1 MYAVI
6 RTGGKQ
12 YKVAPG
18 DRIEVEKLSEAEL
31 SLTPLLVVDGE
42 EVTVAG
48 SALEGLPVVAKV
60 VGEGRGKK
68 INAGKY
74 KAKSRYRR
82 RWGHRQDFTLI
93 EIESIGGK
101 VAEKPEEPEA
111 GEDEPVAEADGKPK
125 GKAKPARGR
134 GTKKAVGAPE
144 ADDLDAEATVDHGQV
159 ASELPEA
166 EAEASPA
173 PRKRAARKPKAAE
186 EVEPEAAPA
195 PKRAARKP
203 KAEEPGASEAEAKPS
218 RRSKAAK
225 PDPEEA

>member
-111 GEDEPVAEADGKPK
+111 GEDEPLAEAEAE

-134 GTKKAVGAPE
+134 GTKKAAGATE
-144 ADDLDAEATVDHGQV
+144 ADDLDAEV
-159 ASELPEA
+159 
-166 EAEASPA
+166 SPA

-186 EVEPEAAPA
+186 EVEPEAAAA
-195 PKRAARKP
+195 PKRGARKA
-203 KAEEPGASEAEAKPS
+203 KAEEPAANQAEDKPS